1 MREKGKRMKQDGICE
16 KALWRLSSTRQ
27 WQPFFLVIFLSI
39 FLSLFNLTGD
49 APLLSCMP
57 SVITF
62 FSYFFPFSSIYL
74 HFFKENWVV
83 GCPLQ
88 AGCPGPSH
96 PPLRATVLLFLSIF
110 YITVFFLSLFLSIF
124 YITVF
129 FLSLSSSSFYK
140 LLKTLL
146 FGRAWAGSASE

>member
-62 FSYFFPFSSIYL
+62 FSYFFPFLSIYL
-74 HFFKENWVV
+74 HFLKRKLGRRMPPSGWM
-83 GCPLQ
+83 
-88 AGCPGPSH
+88 PGAVAPPSACH
-96 PPLRATVLLFLSIF
+96 CFIVSINLLHYCFLSVFVFINLLHYCF
-110 YITVFFLSLFLSIF
+110 LSVIKFQFFL
-124 YITVF
+124 
-129 FLSLSSSSFYK
+129 
-140 LLKTLL
+140 
-146 FGRAWAGSASE
+146 